1 MHNLFIIQL
10 CVQPIK
16 LLPYHVSEQQR
27 LTVFNQLFF
36 KPILDSPVG
45 QSFKLFINLKLDNS
59 PFQFNVQCKG
69 VGHEIQHFQYQ
80 KHNWIIQKVYL
91 LKMLAPSPTL
101 SQMDL

>member
-45 QSFKLFINLKLDNS
+45 QSFKLFVNLKLDTLL
-59 PFQFNVQCKG
+59 FNLTYSV
-69 VGHEIQHFQYQ
+69 
-80 KHNWIIQKVYL
+80 KV
-91 LKMLAPSPTL
+91 
-101 SQMDL
+101 